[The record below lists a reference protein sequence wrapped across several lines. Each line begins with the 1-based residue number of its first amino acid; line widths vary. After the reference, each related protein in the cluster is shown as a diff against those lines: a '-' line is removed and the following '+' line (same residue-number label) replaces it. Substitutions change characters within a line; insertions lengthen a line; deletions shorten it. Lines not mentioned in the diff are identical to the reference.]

1 MLLNDKATDK
11 NVVDVRGMSC
21 PMPIIK
27 TSRALKA
34 AASGE
39 VFEVIADDEVFGND
53 IAAWCK
59 KTGNMLEN
67 ITVSSNEITAT
78 IVKG

>member
-1 MLLNDKATDK
+1 MKDN
-11 NVVDVRGMSC
+11 NVVDVRGFAC

-27 TSRALKA
+27 TSLALKK

-39 VFEVIADDEVFGND
+39 VFQVIADDVVFRND

-59 KTGNMLEN
+59 KTGNLLDN
-67 ITVSSNEITAT
+67 LAVSGEETTAT
-78 IVKG
+78 IIKS

>member
-1 MLLNDKATDK
+1 MEDK
-11 NVVDVRGMSC
+11 NVVDVRGFAC

-39 VFEVIADDEVFGND
+39 VFEIIADDEVFQND

-59 KTGNMLEN
+59 KTGNTLEN
-67 ITVSSNEITAT
+67 LTVSGGEITAT

>member
-1 MLLNDKATDK
+1 MGDK
-11 NVVDVRGMSC
+11 NVVDVRGFDC

-27 TSRALKA
+27 TSRALKK
-34 AASGE
+34 AASGD
-39 VFEVIADDEVFGND
+39 VFEVIADDEVFQND

-59 KTGNMLEN
+59 KTGNLLEN
-67 ITVSSNEITAT
+67 ITVSGEEITAT